1 MTSKDYVE
9 LARWAITQA
18 RKSGAQDA
26 AVDVRDRRE
35 VQVRFR
41 DKAIEKLQ
49 EAQRHSLSISIYL
62 KNRYSSQSTN
72 NLQKASLEKFIND
85 AVAMTGY
92 LSEDP
97 YRKLPDPKYYEGREK
112 KNLESR
118 DPAYESLSTEARI
131 ESAQQAADA
140 SSTASNRTVSITAG
154 FSDSLSRS
162 VKVHSNGFEG
172 EQEETS
178 FSLYAN
184 PTIKDDEGKL
194 VEEYA
199 YFSTRLR
206 LDLPDPRKVGKE
218 ATDRALRRMGQKKVN
233 SEKMDMVVEN
243 RQASQVLWP
252 LIGPLSGSALQ
263 QKQSFLEG
271 KLSQKVASE
280 NLTLVD
286 DPFIPRGLGSQLF
299 DAEGLAAKRRTVIE
313 KGVLKTYFID
323 NYDGRKLGME
333 PTTGGTSNLVF
344 EYGAKSCDAII
355 KGVRRG
361 IFVTGFIG
369 GNSNGTT
376 GDFSFGISGMFIENG
391 ALVKPVYE
399 MNVSGNMKDF
409 WNELIEIGNDPDV
422 YSGWRTPTLRFG
434 NVQFSGL

>member
-1 MTSKDYVE
+1 MTSKECFE
-9 LARWAITQA
+9 LAHWAVTQA
-18 RKSGAQDA
+18 RKCGAQDA
-26 AVDVRDRRE
+26 AVDVRDQRE
-35 VQVRFR
+35 IQVQFR
-41 DKAIEKLQ
+41 DKAIEKMQ
-49 EAQRHSLSISIYL
+49 EAKRHSLSISIYL
-62 KNRYSSQSTN
+62 DNRYSSQNTN
-72 NLQKASLEKFIND
+72 NLQKESLEKFITD
-85 AVAMTGY
+85 AVAMTKY
-92 LSEDP
+92 PSEDP
-97 YRKLPDPKYYEGREK
+97 FRKLPDPKYYAGRQK
-112 KNLESR
+112 QDLELR
-118 DPAYESLSTEARI
+118 DPSYESLSTEARI
-131 ESAQQAADA
+131 ESVQQAADA
-140 SSTASNRTVSITAG
+140 ASTASNRIVSVTAG

-172 EQEETS
+172 EQEDTS

-199 YFSTRLR
+199 YGNTRFR
-206 LDLPDPRKVGKE
+206 RDLPDPRKVGKE
-218 ATDRALRRMGQKKVN
+218 ATERALRRMGQKKVD
-233 SEKMDMVVEN
+233 SEKLDMVVEN

-252 LIGPLSGSALQ
+252 LIGPLRGSTLQ

-271 KLSQKVASE
+271 KLGQKVASE
-280 NLTLVD
+280 RLTLID
-286 DPFIPRGLGSQLF
+286 DPFILRGLGSQLF
-299 DAEGLAAKRRTVIE
+299 DGEGLAAKRRTVIE

-323 NYDGRKLGME
+323 NYYGRKLGME
-333 PTTGGTSNLVF
+333 PTTGEPSNLVF
-344 EYGAKSCDAII
+344 EYGGKSCNEII
-355 KGVRRG
+355 KGVSRG

-409 WNELIEIGNDPDV
+409 WNELIEIGNDPDI

-434 NVQFSGL
+434 NVQFSGM